1 MGRWKNAFV
10 QVRRDILEAAKAMVV
25 ARERAEEEA
34 GAEVSNC
41 QVSLFPHN
49 STLVVVSP
57 KNCLEFN
64 WLDPPSPIIETPPI
78 IYFLQVGARLAR
90 IEAALAKLLA
100 RSDLANL

>member
-1 MGRWKNAFV
+1 M
-10 QVRRDILEAAKAMVV
+10 RRDILEAAKAMVV

-34 GAEVSNC
+34 GAEVSI
-41 QVSLFPHN
+41 L
-49 STLVVVSP
+49 TLVVSP

>member
-41 QVSLFPHN
+41 QLLPFPHIL
-49 STLVVVSP
+49 TLVVSP